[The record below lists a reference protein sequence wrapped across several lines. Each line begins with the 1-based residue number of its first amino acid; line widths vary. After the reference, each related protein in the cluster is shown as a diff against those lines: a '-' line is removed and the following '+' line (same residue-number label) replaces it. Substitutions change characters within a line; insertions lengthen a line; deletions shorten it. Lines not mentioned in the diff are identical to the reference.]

1 MFNEYFITSILELSK
16 PLELLLTPS
25 AAIVWATAAGP
36 TGGPQPTLVEV
47 LDFEC
52 VNEGKVNK
60 VITSLSNLRAKDLW
74 GLDSLLLK
82 NIKRTLQNQ
91 LRT

>member
-1 MFNEYFITSILELSK
+1 MFNEYFITSFLELSK

-25 AAIVWATAAGP
+25 AAIVGAMAAGP

-60 VITSLSNLRAKDLW
+60 VITSPPTREQ
-74 GLDSLLLK
+74 
-82 NIKRTLQNQ
+82 RTHGVLI
-91 LRT
+91 RCY